1 MVAESIITI
10 VKSYLNKLEDAGF
23 ENCFA
28 VIYGSQVTGGGDA
41 WSDIDLLVVSPLF
54 DRGIKREHVNMLWRI
69 AAGTDSRIE
78 PVPVGKLQYDTDDG
92 NAIIEIARRHGQIIS
107 PAA

>member
-1 MVAESIITI
+1 MVDESVITI
-10 VKSYLNKLEDAGF
+10 VKNYLNKLEDSGF
-23 ENCFA
+23 EKCFA
-28 VIYGSQVTGGGDA
+28 VIYGSQVTGRSDV

-69 AAGTDSRIE
+69 AAGIDSRIE
-78 PVPVGKLQYDTDDG
+78 PVPVGRLQYDTDDG